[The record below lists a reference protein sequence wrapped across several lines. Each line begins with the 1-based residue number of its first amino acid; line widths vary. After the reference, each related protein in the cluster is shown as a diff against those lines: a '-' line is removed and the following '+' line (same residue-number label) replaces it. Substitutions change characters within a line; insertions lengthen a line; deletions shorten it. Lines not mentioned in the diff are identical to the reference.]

1 MNELDKYRKEID
13 SIDKELIGLFERRL
27 NVVLKVAEYKKN
39 NNTPILHT
47 SREQEV
53 LDRTVDNLTNKDYAP
68 FARQFMTDL
77 MNVSK
82 SLQSSYIA
90 TKTLPSSKLVGFQ
103 GIEGSFSYGAA
114 KMFFGEEASLKAF
127 AEFEDVFKALD
138 NGEITAGIL
147 PIENSNSGSVGA
159 VYDLLCNY
167 GFYIS
172 AEQYLKVDQNL
183 LGVKG
188 TSLDTIK
195 EVYSHEQGFSQCSE
209 FLSAHKDW
217 KLVPYHN
224 TAVSAQLVADL
235 KDTSVAAIASKQ
247 AAELYNLEII
257 QDSINTSS
265 DNTTR
270 FIIISKHFEYENA
283 DKISIVCSLD
293 DRAGT
298 LYNLL
303 SYFAYHNINMVKIE
317 SRPMHN
323 KKWKYLFYVDFEGD
337 FASEKVKTALELIEK
352 GSDFFR
358 ILGAYKSDVGEN
370 VNA

>member
-1 MNELDKYRKEID
+1 MNDLERYRQQID
-13 SIDKELIGLFERRL
+13 SIDKELIELFEKRL
-27 NVVLKVAEYKKN
+27 DVVLKVAEYKKAN
-39 NNTPILHT
+39 NSPVLH
-47 SREQEV
+47 SNREKQV
-53 LDRTVDNLTNKDYAP
+53 LDKAVDNLQNKDYAP
-68 FARQFMTDL
+68 FAKQFMTDV

-90 TKTLPSSKLVGFQ
+90 KEAQVSADTIGFQ

-114 KMFFGEEASLKAF
+114 KKFFGDNACLKAYP
-127 AEFEDVFKALD
+127 EFEDVFKALD
-138 NGEITAGIL
+138 SGEISAGIL

-159 VYDLLCNY
+159 VYDLLCKY

-188 TSLDTIK
+188 CSLDTIK

-209 FLSAHKDW
+209 FLAQHKDW
-217 KLVPYHN
+217 KLIPYHN
-224 TAVSAQLVADL
+224 TAVSAKLVSDL
-235 KDTSVAAIASKQ
+235 NDPTVAAIASSQ
-247 AAELYNLEII
+247 AAKLYGLEVLEGP
-257 QDSINTSS
+257 INTSS
-265 DNTTR
+265 ENTTR
-270 FIIISKHFEYENA
+270 FIIISKQFKYDNA

-323 KKWKYLFYVDFEGD
+323 KNWKYLFYVDFEGD

-352 GSDFFR
+352 GSEFFR
-358 ILGAYKSDVGEN
+358 ILGAYKSEVREEI
-370 VNA
+370 NA

>member
-27 NVVLKVAEYKKN
+27 AVVLKVAEYKKN
-39 NNTPILHT
+39 NNTPIIHT
-47 SREQEV
+47 AREQEV

-90 TKTLPSSKLVGFQ
+90 TKTSPSSKLVGFQ

-209 FLSAHKDW
+209 FLSVHKDW

-224 TAVSAQLVADL
+224 TAVSAKLVADL